1 METEAELMVFGSF
14 CLPISTIPL
23 KCSFL
28 LSWRKTL
35 SHQSKQEGS
44 WTQPRGE
51 ARTMLLVIQHYQAH
65 LSLKGSMEKA
75 SGTASSSK
83 KAAAAQSEDQMHS
96 DFHLL

>member
-1 METEAELMVFGSF
+1 MVFGSF
-14 CLPISTIPL
+14 CSPISTIPL

-28 LSWRKTL
+28 LSWRKAL

-51 ARTMLLVIQHYQAH
+51 ARTMLLVIQQAH